1 MSKPRKRR
9 KAILNPARSSWL
21 IEQHSK
27 DRVASIAERL
37 GVADSA
43 FVDEM
48 IAHLELDD
56 RGVPVWW
63 PYPVSVDDGELPI
76 DEA

>member
-9 KAILNPARSSWL
+9 KAILNPVRSSWL
-21 IEQHSK
+21 IEQDSK
-27 DRVASIAERL
+27 DRVTSIAERV

-48 IAHLELDD
+48 ISHLELDS